1 MVEKKEIKST
11 VPSLLLDSLL
21 GVGFGCSR
29 SKAAQYIKDG
39 KITYKGK
46 PVTNPAQGV
55 EVGDSLEWKNHGVV
69 CLEEVE
75 GETKKGRLRVIM
87 SRMKKRED

>member
-1 MVEKKEIKST
+1 VAEKKVIKST
-11 VPSLLLDSLL
+11 VSSLRLDALA

-39 KITYKGK
+39 KLAYKEQ
-46 PVTNPAQGV
+46 PVTNPAQSV
-55 EVGDSLEWKNHGVV
+55 EVGDYIEWENHGVV